1 MKRPAT
7 RPVTSSSRCSRSGG
21 AIDLIV
27 GDTLFA
33 GSIGRTD
40 LPGGDYATLIDSIRR
55 VLLSFPDDVPVHP
68 GHYGATTIGKE
79 RYENPFLR

>member
-1 MKRPAT
+1 MQQP
-7 RPVTSSSRCSRSGG
+7 GG

-40 LPGGDYATLIDSIRR
+40 LPGGDHATLVDSIRR
-55 VLLSFPDDVPVHP
+55 VLFAFADDVPVHP
-68 GHYGATTIGKE
+68 GHYGATRIGTE
-79 RYENPFLR
+79 RDQNPFLR